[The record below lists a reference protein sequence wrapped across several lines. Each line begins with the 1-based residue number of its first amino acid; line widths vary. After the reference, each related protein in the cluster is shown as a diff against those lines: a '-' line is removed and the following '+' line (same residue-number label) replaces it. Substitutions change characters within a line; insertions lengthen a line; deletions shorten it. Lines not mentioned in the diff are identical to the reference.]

1 MIELSNTSSKE
12 LVKLLS
18 RGADIIYGHNPTP
31 REQNVARK
39 MRLMRGSIERKIK

>member
-1 MIELSNTSSKE
+1 MIELSKTNVRD
-12 LVKLLS
+12 LMILLQK
-18 RGADIIYGHNPTP
+18 GADIIYSHNPTP